1 MGLESFTVEGRLGKG
16 AFATVYKVKRKSD
29 NAVYAMKKV
38 SIKKMSKKEVAD
50 ALNEIRLLASVRHP
64 HIVGFLEAFLEGEDY
79 LCIIMEFCA
88 FGDLSAKIERYRK
101 RRSYIDERVIWVYLI
116 QMLEAMKCLHERNIM
131 HRDLK
136 NANVFLAEDG
146 SVKIGDMNVSKVMK
160 EGMLK
165 TQIGTPYYMSP
176 EIWRNQQYDDRSDIW
191 SLGCMIYE
199 LAALRPPFLGDSFPE
214 LKRNVLAGRYTPIP
228 HVYSS
233 ELATVIASMVNLSAT
248 SRPNAEELLA
258 NPQVEKRK
266 GLVRNLVPEDIDN
279 QQVEMLN
286 TIKVPSRM
294 SAVNLQAALPKPCY
308 ADERPNSPRSWPV
321 LVEEREKRMTEIKL
335 STELSGSDARSVNST
350 SESTSTSNSKG
361 RRASTEEA
369 RRGSLVSGG
378 GSKYV
383 VGEPNKVQVKSRRP
397 SVKEIIQEKLGLAS
411 NENKIVP
418 TNNSSNEARRGSVEK
433 QKRGSI
439 SKILNAAASE
449 VKQEELVSKM
459 KKNELSPNNA
469 GVRRKS
475 IEDIYGNPKPSSR
488 RGSVEEKANRRPS
501 IGKMF

>member
-1 MGLESFTVEGRLGKG
+1 MGLEDFVVEGRLGKG
-16 AFATVYKVKRKSD
+16 AFATVYKVKRKTD
-29 NAVYAMKKV
+29 GTVYAMKKV
-38 SIKKMSKKEVAD
+38 SIKKMSKKEVSD

-176 EIWRNQQYDDRSDIW
+176 EIWRNRPYDDRSDIW

-233 ELATVIASMVNLSAT
+233 DLANIIASMVNLDASK
-248 SRPNAEELLA
+248 RPNAETLLA
-258 NPQVEKRK
+258 DPQVEKRK
-266 GLVRNLVPEDIDN
+266 GLVRNLVPEDIED
-279 QQVEMLN
+279 QQVEMIS
-286 TIKVPSRM
+286 TIKVPSRI
-294 SAVNLQAALPKPCY
+294 SAINLQSALPKPCY
-308 ADERPNSPRSWPV
+308 PDERPNSPRSWPV
-321 LVEEREKRMTEIKL
+321 LADEREKRMTEIKL
-335 STELSGSDARSVNST
+335 STELNGSNA
-350 SESTSTSNSKG
+350 SNSSSSNSSKV
-361 RRASTEEA
+361 RRSSLEELKKDV
-369 RRGSLVSGG
+369 LV
-378 GSKYV
+378 KQ
-383 VGEPNKVQVKSRRP
+383 VGEPQIHKVKERRP
-397 SVKEIIQEKLGLAS
+397 SVKEIIQEKLGLVS
-411 NENKIVP
+411 NENKVVP
-418 TNNSSNEARRGSVEK
+418 TNDRNEIRRGSVEK

-449 VKQEELVSKM
+449 VKKEERIRNQKSD
-459 KKNELSPNNA
+459 LSPNNNA
-469 GVRRKS
+469 ERRRRS
-475 IEDIYGNPKPSSR
+475 IEDIYGKGSAPGSR
-488 RGSVEEKANRRPS
+488 RGSVEEIKGNRRPS
-501 IGKMF
+501 IGKML